1 MVLDGL
7 GKSIRGV
14 FDRINSSSTVDEA
27 LIKDVTKDLQRALLQ
42 ADVNVQLVLQLT
54 TNVRDRALNEKP
66 PAGKSAKQHVT
77 GIIYQELV
85 NLLKNGDPIALK
97 PQTIMLVGLYGQG
110 KTTTA
115 GKLANYFI
123 KKGFSVGLIGADVY
137 RPAALDQL
145 TQLGEK
151 VGAEV
156 YGEPGQTDAVKI
168 VKDGLAK
175 FSDKKIKIIDTSGRH
190 ALEDDLIKEI
200 RDIAEVAHPDERIL
214 VLDSQVGQQAGPQAD
229 AFNKA
234 VDVSG
239 VILTKMDGTA
249 KGGGALSAVATTDA
263 RIVFIGVGEHI
274 RDLEP
279 FDADRFIS
287 RLLGMGDLASLVE
300 IAKEE
305 MGDEDEDMTK
315 LAQNM
320 MSGRFNLNDM
330 YMQMK
335 AVKKMGALKKLV
347 NLLPGMNKMEDKI
360 DFDASQAR
368 LDLYKVIMDSMTVQE
383 KEEPNI
389 IKGKRIERIAR
400 GAGVKNS
407 DVKDLL
413 KQYNNS
419 KKMMGSVAK
428 DRKMR
433 KKMQKQF
440 GGMDPEALKEFE
452 NGGEQ

>member
-7 GKSIRGV
+7 GKSLRGV
-14 FDRINSSSTVDEA
+14 LDRINGTATIDEN
-27 LIKDVTKDLQRALLQ
+27 LIKDVCKELQRALLQ
-42 ADVNVQLVLQLT
+42 ADVNVQLVLRLT
-54 TNVRDRALNEKP
+54 NNVRDRALNEKP
-66 PAGKSAKQHVT
+66 PAGRTSKEHVT
-77 GIIYQELV
+77 RIIYEELV

-123 KKGFSVGLIGADVY
+123 KKGFTVGLIGADVY
-137 RPAALDQL
+137 RPAAYDQL
-145 TQLGEK
+145 KQLGEK
-151 VGAEV
+151 VGADV
-156 YGEPGQTDAVKI
+156 YGEPGQKDAVKI
-168 VKDGLAK
+168 VKDGLNK
-175 FSDKKIKIIDTSGRH
+175 LSDKNIKIIDTSGRH

-200 RDIAEVAHPDERIL
+200 IDIAAVAKPKERIL

-234 VDVSG
+234 VDVTG

-263 RIVFIGVGEHI
+263 RIVFLGVGEHI

-287 RLLGMGDLASLVE
+287 RLLGMGDLAGLVE
-300 IAKEE
+300 IAKTEI
-305 MGDEDEDMTK
+305 GKEDDMEK
-315 LAQNM
+315 LARNL
-320 MSGRFNLNDM
+320 MSGRFTLTDM
-330 YMQMK
+330 YSQMK
-335 AVKKMGALKKLV
+335 AVNKMGTIQKLV
-347 NLLPGMNKMEDKI
+347 GMIPGMNKMEDKI
-360 DFDASQAR
+360 DFDATQDR
-368 LDLYKVIMDSMTVQE
+368 LNTYKVIMDSMTSGE
-383 KEEPNI
+383 KDEPNL
-389 IKGKRIERIAR
+389 IKGKRIERIAA
-400 GAGVKNS
+400 GAGVQPK
-407 DVKDLL
+407 DVRDLL

-419 KKMMGSVAK
+419 KKMMGSIGK

-440 GGMDPEALKEFE
+440 GNMSPEQLKDIE
-452 NGGEQ
+452 NGGDTE